1 MYLIKYAPIFLEPA
15 TVSCSCE
22 RFHKFSEKSSSNG
35 LFFNRRERW
44 MGVLP
49 KYLPL
54 NSSFQFTTPLGSYNH
69 AILSQCVLSLSQSL
83 SVSQFIHSWSHL
95 WTLSASFYHIIHELY
110 SLLHA
115 THIDNFS
122 VKQILHTISNYSPLI
137 HGYIRKK
144 KELKHQSVKI

>member
-69 AILSQCVLSLSQSL
+69 AILSQCVLSLSLSLSQSL
-83 SVSQFIHSWSHL
+83 NLFTVDPTFEPYLRPFI
-95 WTLSASFYHIIHELY
+95 TQY
-110 SLLHA
+110 
-115 THIDNFS
+115 TNC
-122 VKQILHTISNYSPLI
+122 ILFFTRHTSTIFL
-137 HGYIRKK
+137 
-144 KELKHQSVKI
+144 